1 MTNDELKKKISQII
15 AEYCCPLG
23 KTHKQLYGDERQCY
37 SEMNFAECKPITEC
51 TDALIAAGIGDLKE
65 HRIFAGKD
73 GSIKQLYSGEEVEKI
88 VKERKELKDELRS
101 KVEYIHEQDEVVKE
115 YKHRAEVAERAL
127 REACSRAWSIECTC
141 PSIFEDND
149 ECSECYKN
157 QSEKR
162 YEEKDA
168 IDCLSKKLLE
178 QAEKE
183 LAEENSGKKKI

>member
-1 MTNDELKKKISQII
+1 MDRKELKNKIVNLFCETFVKYPDDADHYEHWREHI
-15 AEYCCPLG
+15 A
-23 KTHKQLYGDERQCY
+23 
-37 SEMNFAECKPITEC
+37 
-51 TDALIAAGIGDLKE
+51 DALIAAGIGDVSELQKE
-65 HRIFAGKD
+65 CDSKEESYNKCYLNYKYWKD
-73 GSIKQLYSGEEVEKI
+73 TA
-88 VKERKELKDELRS
+88 
-101 KVEYIHEQDEVVKE
+101 KE
-115 YKHRAEVAERAL
+115 YKHRAARAERAL

-183 LAEENSGKKKI
+183 LAEERKDD

>member
-1 MTNDELKKKISQII
+1 MNNEELKKKMVEII
-15 AEYCCPLG
+15 INAIWKDAEADYDS
-23 KTHKQLYGDERQCY
+23 TDE
-37 SEMNFAECKPITEC
+37 TEAGLIA
-51 TDALIAAGIGDLKE
+51 DALIAAGIGDV
-65 HRIFAGKD
+65 KD
-73 GSIKQLYSGEEVEKI
+73 AEI
-88 VKERKELKDELRS
+88 ERKA
-101 KVEYIHEQDEVVKE
+101 Y
-115 YKHRAEVAERAL
+115 EVASNQYRIWFEEQKDRAKVAEKAL

-168 IDCLSKKLLE
+168 IGCLSKKLLE

-183 LAEENSGKKKI
+183 LAEEGKDEN

>member
-1 MTNDELKKKISQII
+1 MNNDELKKKIEGILQEEIEYVVVCGSSVKNVCIEHI
-15 AEYCCPLG
+15 A
-23 KTHKQLYGDERQCY
+23 
-37 SEMNFAECKPITEC
+37 
-51 TDALIAAGIGDLKE
+51 DALIAAGIGD
-65 HRIFAGKD
+65 
-73 GSIKQLYSGEEVEKI
+73 
-88 VKERKELKDELRS
+88 VKESENKATAAELVAQAAASTAIKKIAEW
-101 KVEYIHEQDEVVKE
+101 KY
-115 YKHRAEVAERAL
+115 RAKVAEKAL

-168 IDCLSKKLLE
+168 IGCLSKKLLE

-183 LAEENSGKKKI
+183 LAEERKDE